1 MNDVKIALHQVGY
14 EQKAY
19 WRNPMAAIFTFAFP
33 IIFLIVVGGSAGSSK
48 VPGYTLRYDQYIV
61 VAMLTFGLIA
71 ACYTNLAMAIC
82 TRRDTGVLKR
92 MRGTPITVGSYIAG
106 LIGSVLVVVA
116 LLSVL
121 VIALG
126 MSFYNLHFPFHPLA
140 VLVTLFVGIVTF
152 CALGLAVTV
161 IVPNADAAPAV
172 INGIYFPVVFISGVF
187 YPLAQGSVLARI
199 ADWFPIFHMIRALVR
214 AFEGGPGSGFQVDDL
229 LVMLAWAVAALV
241 FAARRFRWEP
251 RKPSGGRR
259 HRSDRNEDRPEA
271 SRGAGTLTG

>member
-1 MNDVKIALHQVGY
+1 VNNVRVALHQVRY

-19 WRNPMAAIFTFAFP
+19 WRNPMAAVFTFAFP
-33 IIFLIVVGGSAGSSK
+33 IIFLIVVGSSAGSSK
-48 VPGYTLRYDQYIV
+48 VPGYTLLYDQYIV

-92 MRGTPITVGSYIAG
+92 MRGTPIAVGSYMGG
-106 LIGSVLVVVA
+106 LIGSVLIVVA

-126 MSFYNLHFPFHPLA
+126 MAFYHLHFPYHPFA
-140 VLVTLFVGIVTF
+140 VLVTLIVGIVTF

-161 IVPNADAAPAV
+161 LVPNADAAPAV
-172 INGIYFPVVFISGVF
+172 INGIYFPVVFISGIF

-214 AFEGGPGSGFQVDDL
+214 SFEGGPGSGLQADDL
-229 LVMLAWAVAALV
+229 LVMLVWAVVALV
-241 FAARRFRWEP
+241 FTARRFRWEP
-251 RKPSGGRR
+251 RKPGGGTR
-259 HRSDRNEDRPEA
+259 HRRTAHATVDA
-271 SRGAGTLTG
+271 